1 MNSNIS
7 RNLNQNKN
15 HLDKKP
21 NLALKFSHSA
31 SFMRFP
37 PLLEETRPRLSTA
50 QTAFYLN
57 YSPQT
62 LREQHMRGSYD
73 PRLNPI
79 KVGNKIAWL
88 TDGIRAVLEVQ

>member
-1 MNSNIS
+1 M
-7 RNLNQNKN
+7 K
-15 HLDKKP
+15 
-21 NLALKFSHSA
+21 LKTHDVAASGRSA
-31 SFMRFP
+31 PVMQHPS
-37 PLLEETRPRLSTA
+37 LHEETRPRVSTA
-50 QTAFYLN
+50 QTAYYLN

-62 LREQHMRGSYD
+62 LREQHMRGTYD